1 MRKYVNVVGV
11 GEKRTSKKGW
21 EYVPISFT
29 YDDPYIRGVKAV
41 TANVG
46 VDVLDGC
53 NPIVGD
59 TLEFVMHESNF
70 SLFVDAVL

>member
-1 MRKYVNVVGV
+1 MRKTIDVIGV

-21 EYVPISFT
+21 EYIPISFT
-29 YDDPYIRGVKAV
+29 YEDKLISGLRSATV
-41 TANVG
+41 NVG
-46 VDVLDGC
+46 TDVLEGC
-53 NPIVGD
+53 KPMVGD